1 MRELTTIER
10 QEISGGPL
18 PLAVAAAIFT
28 ARVAAPHVARAAAK
42 LFAKS
47 AVAGAGAA
55 TGAVIVKEVS
65 GN

>member
-1 MRELTTIER
+1 MRELTKIER

-18 PLAVAAAIFT
+18 PLAAAA
-28 ARVAAPHVARAAAK
+28 ARAAAK

-55 TGAVIVKEVS
+55 TGAVIVKEVT